1 MTDTEQ
7 RTAAKKFAA
16 YWKGRGYE
24 KGQSQPF
31 WLSLLRDVY
40 DVKNPEAYIEFED
53 KVMLDH
59 TSFID
64 GMIPATHVLIEQ
76 KEIGKDL
83 RKAIRQSDGSLL
95 SPYQQALRYSASL
108 PYSKRPRYIVTC
120 NFSSFLVYDMEHP
133 QSEPEEILLDNLPK
147 EYYRLNF
154 LVDGGDD
161 HLKRNWKYP
170 LPQVILLDVSMMRS
184 FGSIL
189 IRKEKRH

>member
-1 MTDTEQ
+1 MTDAEQ
-7 RTAAKKFAA
+7 RAAAKKFSA
-16 YWKGRGYE
+16 YWQGKGYE

-31 WLSLLRDVY
+31 WLSLLRNVY
-40 DVKNPEAYIEFED
+40 GVEHPETYIEFED

-76 KEIGKDL
+76 KELGKDL

-95 SPYQQALRYSASL
+95 SPYQQALRYSANL

-133 QSEPEEILLDNLPK
+133 QAEPEEILLANLPK

-154 LVDGGDD
+154 LTDTGDA
-161 HLKRNWKYP
+161 HLKKSSKCPSRRATSWAA
-170 LPQVILLDVSMMRS
+170 STTRS
-184 FGSIL
+184 
-189 IRKEKRH
+189 